1 MAKNDISSVYIE
13 VVVNAD
19 GTVKPMS
26 AAQKAFFNF
35 RKETSK
41 HRGLGKSIAADMGK
55 MAVGLF
61 GVHKAIQLASSATR
75 TFFRDVSAFQRMS
88 VELKVATGSALK
100 GERAFAQLQQV
111 AKVLPTSLQ
120 DLTTGFVRLKNM
132 GLDASNN
139 SLISFSNT
147 AAAMGKSLK
156 QFVEAVADANTRE
169 FERLKEFGI
178 LARNQGA
185 TIRVTFRGMTK
196 DIENSSK
203 DIVGYLTDIGNTE
216 FAGAATEQ
224 IGTLSSRMTK
234 LKDALFNFNVEL
246 GKTSEGF
253 MGETIA
259 SVTSKF
265 EELTTMMQGRDIFD
279 SIVDPFIK
287 GNVSLEE
294 FQENLSNLAT
304 KDIDGLKSI
313 RGRLEKILG
322 PFKYDET
329 PFETFYRMFDL
340 GTGGQA
346 TLDARNNRAKQALKE
361 MSRSSQILAKTSVEE
376 ADAAEKKAKADQDS
390 TDADAKKQSF
400 LLARKKFSELDV
412 ELSLQEAI
420 QARDLN
426 TLETHRLR
434 LLEQQAK
441 LAQDRANQEGVG
453 VFSPEAM
460 DNTVKSIGENQKA
473 LSSLNSLI
481 KEINEEQSQ
490 AEKDLAHDRAM
501 YFAEIDLA
509 QRKITAWQQKNARE
523 KSLQL
528 DLEQAKAR
536 MIHDVEL
543 ENLLATAE
551 GIQLRDA
558 LIYKQTLLNQKL
570 EEARKS
576 FKGALNKEQAAEFAE
591 QISGILSEL
600 ASVNQEA
607 EDLDNN
613 VSSFGKQMQQTFD
626 DIKEGIADAI
636 VEGEN
641 FKGVLASILKQ
652 IAKTSIIGALTGAFP
667 GLGTPLKT
675 AFNGGPVTANRPFL
689 VGERGPELFVPSN
702 SGSITPN
709 HRTGGGARTVNVV
722 NNFSI
727 DGGDKREMQQM
738 IASSVS
744 ASVGLAV
751 NKMQD
756 NKRRG
761 IR

>member
-1 MAKNDISSVYIE
+1 MAKSDISSVYIE

-35 RKETSK
+35 RKETSR
-41 HRGLGKSIAADMGK
+41 HRGLGQRIATDMSK
-55 MAVGLF
+55 MAIGLF
-61 GVHKAIQLASSATR
+61 GVHKAIQMASSATR

-88 VELKVATGSALK
+88 VELRVATGSAAA
-100 GERAFAQLQQV
+100 GEKAFSQLQDV
-111 AKVLPTSLQ
+111 AKILPSSLQ

-156 QFVEAVADANTRE
+156 QFIEAVADANTRE

-185 TIRVTFRGMTK
+185 TIRVTFRGITK
-196 DIENSSK
+196 EIENSSK
-203 DIVGYLTDIGNTE
+203 AIVGYLTDIGNTE

-224 IGTLSSRMTK
+224 ITTLESRMTK
-234 LKDALFNFNVEL
+234 LKDAVFNLNVEL

-253 MGETIA
+253 FGEKLA
-259 SVTSKF
+259 EVTSIL
-265 EELTTMMQGRDIFD
+265 ERITRSQQGDDLFD

-294 FQENLSNLAT
+294 FQESLKELGS
-304 KDIDGLKSI
+304 KDIKALGNIKN
-313 RGRLEKILG
+313 RLQGILG
-322 PFKYDET
+322 PFSMDEEVGDT
-329 PFETFYRMFDL
+329 MYRLLDL
-340 GTGGQA
+340 GTGLA
-346 TLDARNNRAKQALKE
+346 HVIERRNEMAKKALAE
-361 MSRSSQILAKTSVEE
+361 MAKASSVMAITAGEE
-376 ADAAEKKAKADQDS
+376 ADAAEKKANADQ
-390 TDADAKKQSF
+390 AIAEAEAKRKSN
-400 LLARKKFSELDV
+400 LEARKKFSELDL
-412 ELSLQEAI
+412 ELSLQQAI
-420 QARDLN
+420 QAKDLN
-426 TLETHRLR
+426 TLEAHRLR
-434 LLEQQAK
+434 ILEEQAR
-441 LAQDRANQEGVG
+441 LAQDRAKMEGTG
-453 VFSPEAM
+453 VFSSEAM
-460 DNTVKSIGENQKA
+460 DNAVKSIAENQKA

-490 AEKDLAHDRAM
+490 AEKDLAHDRAVA
-501 YFAEIDLA
+501 FAEVDLA

-523 KSLQL
+523 KTIQSE
-528 DLEQAKAR
+528 LEQSK
-536 MIHDVEL
+536 MEMMQEIEL
-543 ENLLATAE
+543 ENLLATAK

-558 LIYKQTLLNQKL
+558 LIFKQTLLNQKL

-576 FKGALNKEQAAEFAE
+576 FKGALDEEQAAKFAE
-591 QISGILSEL
+591 EIRAILAEL
-600 ASVNQEA
+600 NAVNGEA
-607 EDLDNN
+607 EKLDNT
-613 VSSFGKQMQQTFD
+613 VSAFGREMQKTFD

-641 FKGVLASILKQ
+641 FRGVLQSILKQ
-652 IAKTSIIGALTGAFP
+652 IAKTQIMGALTGLFP
-667 GLGTPLKT
+667 GLGTPPKQ
-675 AFNGGPVTANRPFL
+675 AFKGGPVTANRPFL

-709 HRTGGGARTVNVV
+709 HRMGGGSRTVNVV

-727 DGGDKREMQQM
+727 DGGDRQEMQQM

-744 ASVGLAV
+744 ASVSLAV